1 MTSQSK
7 QRVSRKEQRR
17 QELAAQKRKRILLTW
32 IPIGIIVIGFVGL
45 VLYRIF
51 EPDLEGIITFGTLAR
66 DHDLEAEF
74 ENTGLP
80 PTGGSHNPRWQNCGI
95 YDTPVES
102 SLAVHSLEHGAV
114 WLTYRPDLPEAQVNE
129 LRDLVRGEAFVLM
142 SPFPEQDA
150 DVVMSAWSTQLV
162 IESLP
167 SEQVEQFVN
176 RYQGQGPESGASCS
190 GGVGTPIG

>member
-1 MTSQSK
+1 MSSQSK

-17 QELAAQKRKRILLTW
+17 RELAAQKRKRLLFTW
-32 IPIGIIVIGFVGL
+32 IPIGIISIALVGL
-45 VLYRIF
+45 LLYRIF
-51 EPDLEGIITFGTLAR
+51 EPDLEGIVTFGTLSR
-66 DHDLEAEF
+66 EHDVEAEF

-102 SLAVHSLEHGAV
+102 TLAVHSLEHGAV
-114 WLTYRPDLPEAQVNE
+114 WLTYRPDLAKTQVAE
-129 LRDLVRGEAFVLM
+129 LRNLVRGQGSVLM
-142 SPFPEQDA
+142 SPFPEQEA

-162 IESLP
+162 VDSLP
-167 SEQVEQFVN
+167 SDQVEQFID
-176 RYQGQGPESGASCS
+176 RYQGQGPESGASCT

>member
-7 QRVSRKEQRR
+7 QRISRKEQRR
-17 QELAAQKRKRILLTW
+17 QELAAQKRKRILFTW
-32 IPIGIIVIGFVGL
+32 IPIGVILIGFIGL
-45 VLYRIF
+45 ILYRVF
-51 EPDLEGIITFGTLAR
+51 EPDLEGIITFGTLSR

-95 YDTPVES
+95 YDTPVDS
-102 SLAVHSLEHGAV
+102 TQAVHSLEHGAV
-114 WLTYRPDLPEAQVNE
+114 WLTYRPDLPEAQITE
-129 LRDLVRGEAFVLM
+129 LRDMVRGEEFILM
-142 SPFPEQDA
+142 SPFLEQEA
-150 DVVMSAWSTQLV
+150 DVVMTAWSTQLA
-162 IESLP
+162 IDSLP
-167 SEQVEQFVN
+167 SEQIELFIT

>member
-1 MTSQSK
+1 MSSQSK
-7 QRVSRKEQRR
+7 PKVSRKEQRR
-17 QELAAQKRKRILLTW
+17 RELAAQKRKRILFTW
-32 IPIGIIVIGFVGL
+32 VPIGIITIVLVGL
-45 VLYRIF
+45 ILFHIF
-51 EPDLEGIITFGTLAR
+51 EPDLEGIVTFGTLAR
-66 DHDLEAEF
+66 DHDVEATF

-114 WLTYRPDLPEAQVNE
+114 WLTYRPDLPDEQVAE
-129 LRDLVRGEAFVLM
+129 LRNLVRAQGSVLM
-142 SPFPEQDA
+142 SPFPEQEA

-162 IESLP
+162 IDSLP
-167 SEQVEQFVN
+167 NEQIGQFID
-176 RYQGQGPESGASCS
+176 RYQGQGPESGASCT